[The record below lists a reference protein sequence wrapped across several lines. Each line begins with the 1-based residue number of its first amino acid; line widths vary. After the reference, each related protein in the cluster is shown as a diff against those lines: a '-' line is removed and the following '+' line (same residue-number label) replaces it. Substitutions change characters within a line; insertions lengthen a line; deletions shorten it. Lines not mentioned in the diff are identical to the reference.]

1 MPNAVDR
8 LFDQVLSEIADAGIE
23 NVPDW
28 PGFPFDEDDYD
39 VLDRPPELGES
50 SLFPLSDELIGERT
64 IDTLL
69 GGRFPPVDVPPDER
83 ELVEG
88 GIRRR
93 GFDALAFYK
102 SRRFVNQL
110 PFPGRWGIFY
120 LKSGL
125 IYLAGEIAAD
135 YPGYRD
141 PRRLAHQFL
150 LAHEFFHYRC
160 DLQTLMLEAVVK
172 RNLYIPLRRAL
183 RGRRTQFVEEAMA
196 NKAAYEWAKTPSA
209 GLREFAYD
217 FMCLQPEAYAR
228 FTERRLELN
237 GEWLS
242 NTLELRP
249 PGSLPR
255 LDIAHWV
262 DASPKDLLR
271 PSLCPQ
277 YVVYPAKIS
286 NWLDPALVL
295 PPVASI
301 AESDEIQKRLSGKYR
316 NLVSKW
322 NGTKSKL
329 LVDRTL
335 RGLNFKPWPK
345 DGKGAYSVKIDDGF
359 RAHLRH
365 QGQGNWLAY
374 ILGSHK
380 ELGHG

>member
-1 MPNAVDR
+1 MTNAVDR
-8 LFDQVLSEIADAGIE
+8 LFDQILSEIADAGIGDI
-23 NVPDW
+23 PDW
-28 PGFPFDEDDYD
+28 PESPFDEGEYD
-39 VLDRPPELGES
+39 IFDRPPEIDDSSIVPMRGE
-50 SLFPLSDELIGERT
+50 LFGVRA
-64 IDTLL
+64 IDILL
-69 GGRFPPVDVPPDER
+69 DIRIFPVDVSPDAR

-93 GFDALAFYK
+93 GLDALAFYK
-102 SRRFVNQL
+102 SRRFVDL
-110 PFPGRWGIFY
+110 RPFPGKWGIFY
-120 LKSGL
+120 LESGL
-125 IYLAGEIAAD
+125 SYLACEISAE

-141 PRRLAHQFL
+141 PLRLAHKFL
-150 LAHEFFHYRC
+150 LAHEFVHYRC
-160 DLQTLMLEAVVK
+160 DLQTLMLEAVMK
-172 RNLYIPLRRAL
+172 RNLYVPLRRAL

-196 NKAAYEWAKTPSA
+196 NKAAYGWAKMPSV

-217 FMCLQPEAYAR
+217 FMILQPGAYAR
-228 FTERRLELN
+228 FTERWLELN

-242 NTLELRP
+242 NTLDLRP

-271 PSLCPQ
+271 SSLCPQ
-277 YVVYPAKIS
+277 YVVCPASIS
-286 NWLDPALVL
+286 GWLDPALVL

-301 AESDEIQKRLSGKYR
+301 TESDEVQKLLSGKYR
-316 NLVSKW
+316 NLKSKW
-322 NGTKSKL
+322 NRTKSRL

-345 DGKGAYSVKIDDGF
+345 DGKDAYSVKIDDGF